1 MVRKPALA
9 IFTAVPLCGCSG
21 GAPTVFL
28 AGAYFPAWLLCAVAG
43 ILGAVVV
50 RVVLVAVGLDDG
62 IPFRL
67 LTYVAIAVAIGLVV
81 SLVGFGR

>member
-9 IFTAVPLCGCSG
+9 IMMAVPLGGCSA
-21 GAPTVFL
+21 GAPTIFL

-43 ILGAVVV
+43 VLGAVVT
-50 RVVLVAVGLDDG
+50 RVVLVAVGIDDG

-67 LTYVAIAVAIGLVV
+67 LTYIAIAIGIGLLV
-81 SLVGFGR
+81 SILGFGR

>member
-9 IFTAVPLCGCSG
+9 VMGAVTLGGCSA

-28 AGAYFPAWLLCAVAG
+28 AGAYFPAWLLCSVAG
-43 ILGAVVV
+43 VLGAVLL
-50 RVVLVAVGLDDG
+50 RFGLVAAGIDDA

-67 LTYVAIAVAIGLVV
+67 PVYVCIAIAIGLLVA
-81 SLVGFGR
+81 LVGFGR